1 MACNNIS
8 IDRIIMYYAVSPFV
22 DPFSEA
28 TRTVER

>member
-8 IDRIIMYYAVSPFV
+8 VDRILMYYVVLPVV